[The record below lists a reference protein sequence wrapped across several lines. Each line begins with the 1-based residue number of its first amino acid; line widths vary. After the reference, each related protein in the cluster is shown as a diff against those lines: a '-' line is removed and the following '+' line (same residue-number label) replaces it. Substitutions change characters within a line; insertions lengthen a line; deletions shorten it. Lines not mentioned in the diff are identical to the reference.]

1 MDFLRLR
8 LSVLEQEYVKQDLPL
23 SQLEIGGNV
32 LFIYDYIFIVI
43 FASVE
48 YV

>member
-8 LSVLEQEYVKQDLPL
+8 LSVLEQYSVKQDLPL

-32 LFIYDYIFIVI
+32 
-43 FASVE
+43 
-48 YV
+48 